1 METTIPYSWYADPEI
16 LRREQERIFR
26 SAWQYAGHLGQLP
39 RPGSF
44 FTGAAGRTPV
54 VVTLA
59 RDGELRAFL
68 NVCRHRGFPVAEGS
82 GRPRDAPVPV
92 PRVDVRPRRLPP
104 RRAARRG
111 GARASRSDE
120 LGLVPVAVGT
130 WGPFVFVNA
139 GPDAE
144 PLADALGSMPAQV
157 AELGLDVDALVHHA
171 RWETELDANWKVV
184 CENFLEC
191 YHCQV
196 AHPGFAEVID
206 VSAEAYALDA
216 SGRALEPVGPV
227 RENGRGTMD
236 SRGELPRG
244 QFHFLWPNL
253 TVNIFPGRPNISI
266 GPVVPR
272 DPERTYRFLDYF
284 FGAGRRAAVDRR
296 ADGVRRPGRRE
307 DRVLVEGVQ
316 RGVASGALERGVLMG
331 RSEQLIGHFQPLT
344 AAALAD
350 GLETRI
356 GQRYSLPLPCSSPQ
370 EGHS

>member
-39 RPGSF
+39 EPGTF

-54 VVTLA
+54 VVTRA
-59 RDGELRAFL
+59 ADGEIRAFL
-68 NVCRHRGFPVAEGS
+68 NVCRHRGFPVASGEG
-82 GRPRDAPVPV
+82 
-92 PRVDVRPRRLPP
+92 
-104 RRAARRG
+104 RRATLQCPYHAWTYG
-111 GARASRSDE
+111 LDGCLRAAPRADEEPDFPRDE
-120 LGLVPVAVGT
+120 LGLRPVAVDT

-139 GPDAE
+139 GPDPE

-157 AELGLDVDALVHHA
+157 AELGLDLDGLVHYS
-171 RWETELDANWKVV
+171 RWETELEANWKVV

-196 AHPGFAEVID
+196 AHPGFSEVID

-216 SGRALEPVGPV
+216 SGRVSTQLGPV
-227 RENGRGTMD
+227 RENGPGTMD
-236 SRGELPRG
+236 VSGELPRG

-253 TVNIFPGRPNISI
+253 TVNIFPGRPNLSI

-272 DPERTYRFLDYF
+272 TPERTYRFLDYF
-284 FGAGRRAAVDRR
+284 FGADVEQTWIDELMAFDDQV
-296 ADGVRRPGRRE
+296 GVE

-316 RGVASGALERGVLMG
+316 RGLASGALEHGVLMG
-331 RSEQLIGHFQPLT
+331 RSEQLIGHFQALT
-344 AAALAD
+344 AAALA
-350 GLETRI
+350 
-356 GQRYSLPLPCSSPQ
+356 
-370 EGHS
+370 H